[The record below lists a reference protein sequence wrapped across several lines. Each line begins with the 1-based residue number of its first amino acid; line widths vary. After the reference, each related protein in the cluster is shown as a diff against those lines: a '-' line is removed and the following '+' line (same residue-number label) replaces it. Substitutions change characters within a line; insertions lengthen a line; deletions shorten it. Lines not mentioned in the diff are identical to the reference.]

1 MTKATPQPE
10 TAADPMPFMILDN
23 RDDVFVIEIEGL
35 GKLELLQ
42 RNSLSFNE
50 EEATFAAFDAADRIV
65 SAGKSV
71 RETNL
76 ALYLPFVVMLLRRH
90 DPDISEAMVKEQ
102 VPTAFWEPCFEFA
115 LRERNGGK
123 DQPKPA
129 TTEGK
134 PGKAEENKDE
144 LSEKRTA
151 KSSGD

>member
-1 MTKATPQPE
+1 MTKAIQQPE

-23 RDDVFVIEIEGL
+23 RDDLFSIEIEGL

-50 EEATFAAFDAADRIV
+50 EEATFTAFQGVDKLVAE
-65 SAGKSV
+65 GKSV

-90 DPDISEAMVKEQ
+90 DPSISEAIVKERI
-102 VPTAFWEPCFEFA
+102 PTAFWEPCFEFA
-115 LRERNGGK
+115 IRERNGGK
-123 DQPKPA
+123 DQPKAPA
-129 TTEGK
+129 EGK

-144 LSEKRTA
+144 LSEKRTV
-151 KSSGD
+151 KSSGG